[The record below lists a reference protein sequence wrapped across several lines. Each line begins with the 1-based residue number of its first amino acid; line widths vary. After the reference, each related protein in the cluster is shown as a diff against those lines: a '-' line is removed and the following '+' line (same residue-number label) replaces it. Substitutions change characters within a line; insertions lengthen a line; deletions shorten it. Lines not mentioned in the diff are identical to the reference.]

1 MSGEVIVIWLKWF
14 VALAG
19 ACLSWLLGG
28 WDLALQILV
37 IFVIFDYL
45 TGVVAA
51 WHEKKL
57 DSNIGLF
64 GIAKKILLF
73 IPVAIGYWLDQFTG
87 QEILRNI
94 AIFFYMANEALSILE
109 NLGRCGVAIP
119 PALLDALQQLKK
131 NRDHPEQQEQRLNQE
146 GDG

>member
-1 MSGEVIVIWLKWF
+1 MELEQIITWAKWLA
-14 VALAG
+14 VLVG
-19 ACLSWLLGG
+19 TGLSWLLGG
-28 WDLALQILV
+28 WDLAMQILV
-37 IFVIFDYL
+37 LFVVLDYI
-45 TGVVAA
+45 TGIVAA

-73 IPVAIGYWLDQFTG
+73 VPVAVAYWLDQFTG

-94 AIFFYMANEALSILE
+94 AIFFYVTNEGLSILE

-119 PALLDALQQLKK
+119 PVLLEALQQLKK
-131 NRDHPEQQEQRLNQE
+131 KGESKKNE
-146 GDG
+146 